1 MAAVSRTARRSRTP
15 AAEEPDSRTTRAAA
29 PVSRE
34 RLSHRLFF
42 YHELLHDWPMCFW
55 EFSRC
60 VGQGLAMRPVW
71 CALQFGRMLLG
82 RQQCAVC
89 LERFSSQGLLDKQRK
104 NAEATLMAHVL
115 RIFICHVGLWWSGQ
129 GECGGEGF
137 CLVGACTGAWHMCC
151 HHCLFIC
158 SRRCHLCN
166 REFVLWFLAQ
176 GMYRTCGSSLL
187 VANSSL
193 WEMAFPRV
201 SGLALQLL
209 G

>member
-1 MAAVSRTARRSRTP
+1 
-15 AAEEPDSRTTRAAA
+15 
-29 PVSRE
+29 
-34 RLSHRLFF
+34 
-42 YHELLHDWPMCFW
+42 MCFW
-55 EFSRC
+55 GFSRC
-60 VGQGLAMRPVW
+60 VGQGLAMRPVL

-166 REFVLWFLAQ
+166 REFVLWFAQ

>member
-1 MAAVSRTARRSRTP
+1 M
-15 AAEEPDSRTTRAAA
+15 E
-29 PVSRE
+29 
-34 RLSHRLFF
+34 
-42 YHELLHDWPMCFW
+42 
-55 EFSRC
+55 
-60 VGQGLAMRPVW
+60 
-71 CALQFGRMLLG
+71 
-82 RQQCAVC
+82 
-89 LERFSSQGLLDKQRK
+89 
-104 NAEATLMAHVL
+104 
-115 RIFICHVGLWWSGQ
+115 IVGLWWRGQ

-158 SRRCHLCN
+158 SRRCHLCT

-176 GMYRTCGSSLL
+176 GMYRICGFSLL

-209 G
+209 GQLLEAGSTEHTCALILLRTMICLGRLVVMLFPAFRCEPEN